1 MAIRICMALAFH
13 VFQTIWSVALK
24 QKFDFG
30 PADWGMFM
38 SFIGLTYALSQ
49 GFLAKFLLESLG
61 GNKSNKVRV
70 RMILGCCVSLGVG
83 RYTAYHTESL
93 AVVYFLFAAIVT
105 ALGMV
110 NTILT
115 ADTSYLASSDEI
127 GSLFGLLAS
136 VESVAGMVGP
146 ILGGS
151 LAYIHPVHAP
161 LLCVVGL
168 YVSVFAL
175 VSWGYEDL
183 VLAKRK
189 TDSEKKTV

>member
-1 MAIRICMALAFH
+1 
-13 VFQTIWSVALK
+13 
-24 QKFDFG
+24 
-30 PADWGMFM
+30 
-38 SFIGLTYALSQ
+38 
-49 GFLAKFLLESLG
+49 
-61 GNKSNKVRV
+61 
-70 RMILGCCVSLGVG
+70 
-83 RYTAYHTESL
+83 
-93 AVVYFLFAAIVT
+93 
-105 ALGMV
+105 MV